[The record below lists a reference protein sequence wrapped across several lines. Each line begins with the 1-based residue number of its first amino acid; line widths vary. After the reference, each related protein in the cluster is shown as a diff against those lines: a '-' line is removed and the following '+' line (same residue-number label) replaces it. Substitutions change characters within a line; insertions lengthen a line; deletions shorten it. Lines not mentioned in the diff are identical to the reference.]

1 MNKKRIVISGL
12 IFPVTMLHFF
22 WRAFERREDVD
33 LRVVGPFSNDW
44 IPWKGGIRLP
54 MRYVKY
60 PHIPLPQNL
69 SGSVGMSPA
78 FIQGQLPWEP
88 DLWIQIDAGWW
99 LQKPKAT
106 VVAHIAT
113 DPHVLNYD
121 RQRKECDVF
130 FNMQTPY
137 MKPGDRYLPYAY
149 DKEIHYP
156 ILADK
161 VYNAALVGLQ
171 YETRTKLVNR
181 LRQGGLRVYY
191 ETGIVYDEYRE
202 IYNQSDVALSW
213 SSLLDM
219 PARVWEAFAMSV
231 PLVTNRVP
239 DLSNWFVEKDHFL
252 GFNDVDEAERQ
263 VRTLLNDPE
272 YAAEMSENV
281 YRKVTAAHSYDHRV
295 NEILSVCKII

>member
-12 IFPVTMLHFF
+12 IFPVSMLHFF
-22 WRAFERREDVD
+22 WRAFEKREDVD

-44 IPWKGGIRLP
+44 LPWKGGIRLP

-156 ILADK
+156 ILANK

-181 LRQGGLRVYY
+181 LRQGGLSVYY
-191 ETGIVYDEYRE
+191 ETGIVYGEYRGV
-202 IYNQSDVALSW
+202 YNQSEGALSW

-239 DLSNWFVEKDHFL
+239 DLSNWFVEGDHYL
-252 GFNDVDEAERQ
+252 GFNDVDEAEKQ

-272 YAAEMSENV
+272 YAEEMSDSA
-281 YRKVTAAHSYDHRV
+281 YRKVTSSHSWDH
-295 NEILSVCKII
+295 SVQQIFLH

>member
-1 MNKKRIVISGL
+1 
-12 IFPVTMLHFF
+12 LH
-22 WRAFERREDVD
+22 
-33 LRVVGPFSNDW
+33 VVGPFSNDW

-60 PHIPLPQNL
+60 PHIALDHQL
-69 SGSVGMSPA
+69 GGHSGTSPA
-78 FIQGQLPWEP
+78 SIQAQLPWEP

-121 RQRKECDVF
+121 RQRMECDVF

>member
-113 DPHVLNYD
+113 DPHVLDYD

>member
-22 WRAFERREDVD
+22 WRAFEKREDVD

-181 LRQGGLRVYY
+181 LRQGGLSVYY

>member
-181 LRQGGLRVYY
+181 LRQGGLSVYY

>member
-113 DPHVLNYD
+113 DPHVLDYD

-137 MKPGDRYLPYAY
+137 IKPGDRYLPYAY